1 MKKQIEGKKRGRKV
15 LPDDEKKGKLTLSI
29 NRETIAGAKDLPGS
43 LSARVEAFLAWELAV
58 AASVAASAAQK
69 DQGCVMW

>member
-1 MKKQIEGKKRGRKV
+1 MKQGEKKLGRPKIG
-15 LPDDEKKGKLTLSI
+15 DDIKGKLTLSI
-29 NRETIAGAKDLPGS
+29 DRDVITGAKMLPGS

-58 AASVAASAAQK
+58 AASAAQK